1 MTGLIEQNVHCPYCG
16 ESITLL
22 LDGSVEQSTYIED
35 CAVCCQPMLVHVIA
49 SFDGEL
55 DQVQVLREDDTA

>member
-1 MTGLIEQNVHCPYCG
+1 MTGLIEQDVYCPYCG
-16 ESITLL
+16 EPITLL
-22 LDGSVEQSTYIED
+22 VDSSVEQSTYTED